1 MHGLKLKF
9 IVVQDKCYK
18 IYLSLIVLNINEIS
32 PTYISIPKIKNELF
46 AFMN

>member
-9 IVVQDKCYK
+9 IVVQDKCNK
-18 IYLSLIVLNINEIS
+18 IYPLILLLNINEIS
-32 PTYISIPKIKNELF
+32 LTYVSIPNIKNELF